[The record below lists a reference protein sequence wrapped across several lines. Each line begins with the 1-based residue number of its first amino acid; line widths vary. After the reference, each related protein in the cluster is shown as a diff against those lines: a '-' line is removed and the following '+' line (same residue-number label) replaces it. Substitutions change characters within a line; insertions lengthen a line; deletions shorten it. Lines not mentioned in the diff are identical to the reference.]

1 MYELGTGFNSHTSE
15 DNLSISTP
23 PKPKT
28 GSGDAD
34 PAAGETAKS
43 PFNPL
48 PRKEKS
54 EKAGPVSFPV
64 SAPAAPKPAA
74 PIPDAEILEPDPAEA
89 ARLEAKA
96 AAQAAAKAKAEAAE
110 AAKAA
115 AAARARWKAQTE
127 DAESGNVP
135 AVRKPDMP
143 PQVKPDPA
151 TPAEAAPIA
160 PQVKPPAK
168 ASRFKGRHAL
178 ALLSFVLF
186 VIGSAAGSAWYLWT
200 RAADQYASYM
210 GFSVRA
216 EEATP
221 SITSLLGPL
230 DLGGSSTP
238 DADILY
244 LFIQSQNLVAK
255 IDADLD
261 LRSIWSK
268 VDPEQDPVFA
278 YHPPGTVEELL
289 EHWQRKVK
297 VVYDTSTGLIELR
310 VLAFTPEDA
319 QAIAEAILAEST
331 ALINEL
337 SNTAREDAIGYA
349 RDELEKAV
357 TRLKT
362 ARSALTAFRNRTQI
376 VDPSID
382 LQGQASILFS
392 LQQQL
397 AEALISLDL
406 LSETTRAGDPRI
418 DQAERRIKVIQSR
431 IDDEKRKLG
440 LGSSAS
446 TDQAYATLVGEF
458 ESLLVDREFAEQTYT
473 AALISFDTATAES
486 LRQTRYLAAHVRPTL
501 AEKSEFPQR
510 WTLLGV
516 ITLFAF
522 LAWSILA
529 LVGYSLRDRR

>member
-1 MYELGTGFNSHTSE
+1 M
-15 DNLSISTP
+15 SISTP
-23 PKPKT
+23 PKSKT
-28 GSGDAD
+28 EPADASSAAQTDVDEAAAANLVTKKESPDD
-34 PAAGETAKS
+34 PGAKVT
-43 PFNPL
+43 
-48 PRKEKS
+48 
-54 EKAGPVSFPV
+54 PVSFPV
-64 SAPAAPKPAA
+64 SVSGAPKPTPAAP
-74 PIPDAEILEPDPAEA
+74 PDNPPDSPEVEILEPDPAET

-96 AAQAAAKAKAEAAE
+96 AAIAAAKAKAEAAE

-115 AAARARWKAQTE
+115 AAARAKWQAETE
-127 DAESGNVP
+127 AKENRNVP

-143 PQVKPDPA
+143 PDIKQP
-151 TPAEAAPIA
+151 AAPPAQAA
-160 PQVKPPAK
+160 PAMARVKPPARS
-168 ASRFKGRHAL
+168 SRFKGRHAL
-178 ALLSFVLF
+178 ALLSFLIF
-186 VIGSAAGSAWYLWT
+186 VAGSAGVSAWYLWT

-210 GFSVRA
+210 GFSVRT

-255 IDADLD
+255 IDAELD
-261 LRSIWSK
+261 LRGIWSK
-268 VDPEQDPVFA
+268 VDPDLDPVFA

-319 QAIAEAILAEST
+319 QAIAEAVLAEST

-357 TRLKT
+357 TRLKA

-382 LQGQASILFS
+382 LQGQASILYS

-406 LSETTRAGDPRI
+406 LAETTREGDPRVA
-418 DQAERRIKVIQSR
+418 QAERRIKVIQSR
-431 IDDEKRKLG
+431 IDEEKRKLG
-440 LGSSAS
+440 IGSSAS

-522 LAWSILA
+522 LTWSVLA
-529 LVGYSLRDRR
+529 LVVYSLRDRR